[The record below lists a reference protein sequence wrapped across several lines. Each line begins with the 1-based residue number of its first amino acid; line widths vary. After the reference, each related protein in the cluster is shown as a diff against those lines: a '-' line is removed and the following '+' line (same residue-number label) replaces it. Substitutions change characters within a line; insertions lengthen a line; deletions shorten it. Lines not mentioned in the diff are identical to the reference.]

1 MRRSDVIPAL
11 LMLVLSVAIFIET
24 FHLEYYGEV
33 SPGPAFLPVWLALGG
48 GVLVVLRLL
57 EARRLA
63 GSAAVEWPDRPGL
76 RRIALIVVGLV
87 AVPLLTSVIGMIPAI
102 LLFMAFLL
110 LVVLQQSVV
119 PSLLT
124 IALTGGLV
132 YGIFVRWLGVALPT
146 GALGI

>member
-1 MRRSDVIPAL
+1 MRKSDVIPAL
-11 LMLVLSVAIFIET
+11 LMLALSAAIFIET

-63 GSAAVEWPDRPGL
+63 GNAAVEWPDRPGL
-76 RRIALIVVGLV
+76 RRIALIVAGLV
-87 AVPLLTSVIGMIPAI
+87 AVPLLTPAIGMIPAI